1 MESFY
6 QMTPFLLMF
15 LVIYLFLIRPQMTKA
30 KNERKF
36 LTDLKTGDRVVMKS
50 GMHGRINHIN
60 QKEGTCI
67 IETTAGK
74 LKFNKTMIS
83 MDASNELNK

>member
-1 MESFY
+1 M
-6 QMTPFLLMF
+6 
-15 LVIYLFLIRPQMTKA
+15 IRPQMTKA

-50 GMHGRINHIN
+50 GMHGRVNDINA
-60 QKEGTCI
+60 KEGTCM

-74 LKFNKTMIS
+74 LKFNSTMIS
-83 MDASNELNK
+83 MDASNKLNK